1 MKNVKL
7 VNKLVGDNY
16 PCYYVAEIG
25 GSFQNFTESKRLID
39 SAIDIGIDAVKFQTL
54 EAETITTKNNFFD
67 MKATGK
73 ISQYDIFKK
82 FEIPKK
88 IQSDVV
94 NYAKD
99 LGITI
104 FTAPSHM
111 EDLKTID
118 ELDVPIIK
126 IGSDLACHVP
136 LLKQVASTGKPIIL
150 STGMCDLEEVK
161 ISVDAITESGND
173 ELILMHC
180 VSNYPSTIDELNLK
194 TINRMKQEFKI
205 PVGFSDHTPG
215 LISTLTSVAM
225 GANIIERHFRDEN
238 NTPSPDDVH
247 ALTKDEF
254 SELINSVRNIEKSFG
269 SDEKTPTNS
278 EKKNLVTNRVS
289 IVAIKEIKKG
299 TIISKDMIDI
309 RRPGNGIQPRFFD
322 DVIGKKTNVNISKE
336 QILEWKFFDT
346 IYKK

>member
-1 MKNVKL
+1 MTSSPMIGSLTISGNTLKPGFGSIEKK
-7 VNKLVGDNY
+7 VNDR
-16 PCYYVAEIG
+16 
-25 GSFQNFTESKRLID
+25 SK
-39 SAIDIGIDAVKFQTL
+39 
-54 EAETITTKNNFFD
+54 EE
-67 MKATGK
+67 

-269 SDEKTPTNS
+269 SGEKTPTNS

-322 DVIGKKTNVNISKE
+322 DVIGEKTNVNISKE